1 MEAGT
6 ATGAAIDG
14 STRLVRPIQAL
25 LQIASAARIFRSAD
39 GGLLVR
45 VPVGD
50 RREVFSLRSRGF
62 REWLIDGYFAAWSAP
77 PKMSAISGVISV
89 LEARARFDAGVPSV
103 SIRVARGSP
112 ESRSGFFI
120 DLGDSTE
127 ATIEV
132 TERGWQVVDRPDA
145 FFWRPKGM
153 AALPVPSRDGSID
166 LLRRYVN
173 VREDGFRLLIAWL
186 TAALLP
192 EGPYPILALHGE
204 QGSAKT
210 SLAKVIRLLM
220 DPQDCA
226 HLVKPTN
233 IRDLMVTAANSR
245 LLVYDN
251 LSVMPGWLSDGL
263 CGIVYG
269 TGFASRAHFSH
280 SDCNIIQ
287 AHCPVILNGIEEFVV
302 KSDLADR
309 TVFLHL
315 SPIYQ
320 SNRRG
325 EQEFWDSFRAEHP
338 RILGGVLDAIVG
350 GLRELPSVNLTRLPR
365 MADFARWGEAI
376 GRGLGWHE
384 GEFTT
389 VYGNNRLEATESA
402 IDGSAVGTAV
412 LAFAQEMMD
421 WQCSPTELL
430 EILAE
435 RAGKKVA
442 KSARW
447 PKSIPLFTNE
457 LRRLAPQLR
466 MRGVGVEFGRNR
478 AGRIVRVTSCG
489 ALAFLGSGQGA
500 SE

>member
-1 MEAGT
+1 M
-6 ATGAAIDG
+6 
-14 STRLVRPIQAL
+14 
-25 LQIASAARIFRSAD
+25 
-39 GGLLVR
+39 
-45 VPVGD
+45 
-50 RREVFSLRSRGF
+50 
-62 REWLIDGYFAAWSAP
+62 AP
-77 PKMSAISGVISV
+77 
-89 LEARARFDAGVPSV
+89 
-103 SIRVARGSP
+103 
-112 ESRSGFFI
+112 
-120 DLGDSTE
+120 
-127 ATIEV
+127 
-132 TERGWQVVDRPDA
+132 
-145 FFWRPKGM
+145 
-153 AALPVPSRDGSID
+153 LPVPSRDGSID

-173 VREDGFRLLIAWL
+173 VREDGFRLLIAWV

-192 EGPYPILALHGE
+192 DGPYPILALHGE

-210 SLAKVIRLLM
+210 SLAKVLRSLI
-220 DPQDCA
+220 DPHDCA

-233 IRDLMVTAANSR
+233 IRDLMVTAVNSR

-251 LSVMPGWLSDGL
+251 LSAMPDWLSDGL

-302 KSDLADR
+302 KSDLTDR

-320 SNRRG
+320 SNRRD

-338 RILGGVLDAIVG
+338 RILGGIFDTIVG
-350 GLRELPSVNLTRLPR
+350 GFRVLPSVKLTRMPR

-376 GRGLGWHE
+376 GRGLGWQE

-402 IDGSAVGTAV
+402 IDGSAVGRAV
-412 LAFAQEMMD
+412 LAFADEMMD
-421 WQCSPTELL
+421 WKCSPTELL

-435 RAGKKVA
+435 RVGKKVA
-442 KSARW
+442 KSRAW

-466 MRGVGVEFGRNR
+466 MRGVGVEFSRTR
-478 AGRIVRVTSCG
+478 EGRIVWITSFR
-489 ALAFLGSGQGA
+489 ALAVLGGGG
-500 SE
+500 EVRE